1 MATRLS
7 LESTTEMFRDMV
19 ELAVERQGIEPSG
32 ASRNYLVQLLDDFVH
47 SEKCYAEADQ
57 PHDVAVAEVFCH
69 GVSSDGMR
77 RFSLLKLS
85 GDLSLFTA
93 GFFSDSLERRPVDVD
108 YYRKLGGTAY
118 ATVAGDCSSRR
129 VAGLFRELA
138 KDFVAFSD
146 VLGRVSE
153 SCHLTD
159 GTDLLRLY
167 EKWRLV
173 GSRHSAERLRG
184 LGFAPAPGSE
194 TVH

>member
-1 MATRLS
+1 MATHLS
-7 LESTTEMFRDMV
+7 LESTTEMFRDLV
-19 ELAVERQGIEPSG
+19 EDAVERQGIEPSG
-32 ASRNYLVQLLDDFVH
+32 ASRSYLVQLLDDFVCP
-47 SEKCYAEADQ
+47 EKLYAEAETPKDE
-57 PHDVAVAEVFCH
+57 AVAEVFCH
-69 GVSSDGMR
+69 GVSSAGMR
-77 RFSLLKLS
+77 RFTLLKLS

-138 KDFVAFSD
+138 EDFVAFSD

-153 SCHLTD
+153 SCQLTD

-173 GSRHSAERLRG
+173 GSQRSAERLRG
-184 LGFAPAPGSE
+184 LGFAPAPGTD
-194 TVH
+194 TVN